1 MSKKNEKKNFFQNF
15 FLEFSNVIPEFS
27 KVVFPQILFH
37 YCLFAVNPIILFFIS
52 HKYKDAEMLNAIG
65 ISILYIN
72 ISTLIII
79 YGIIGALDTLGS
91 NAYGARNYKLMGIYF
106 DRCRVI
112 GLFIWFNICIFH
124 FFFARKIL
132 NILKVEERV
141 IDLSLEYISIAIF
154 NCLINIQF
162 EINSKH
168 LILID
173 KAYILLY
180 ISIASLILHIFSCF
194 LLISIFNLGIYG
206 AALSLIINS
215 LFNTIASTYNLHK
228 LNLPKG
234 SIVYFT
240 KDSLKD
246 WFSFLKI
253 AIPGTLISGGEWLGY
268 EIQGIYAIFISPLAY
283 SGIVITMNI
292 EIMCFPYTA
301 GLNSTVSMKVGDRLL
316 SQDPKKLKIYIFS
329 CYCFAV
335 LLGIFV
341 IGIGFFFGDYYIK
354 LMSPNNEIYEYSRKV
369 IYIILYYVFIDNA
382 YYFYLGCLK
391 AIGYLINPTIV
402 TFIIFYFLN
411 NCVTYILAFKL
422 KMEIKGIWLS
432 LSIGVT
438 CGTIVYIYWIF
449 SFDMS
454 EMKEIALKRIE
465 DDKKNID
472 NLKMEFS
479 DNLIINIEDD
489 DRNSFGDNRV
499 ELNEFNNLNIS
510 NNNDNNGKKIE
521 MNVL

>member
-1 MSKKNEKKNFFQNF
+1 
-15 FLEFSNVIPEFS
+15 
-27 KVVFPQILFH
+27 
-37 YCLFAVNPIILFFIS
+37 
-52 HKYKDAEMLNAIG
+52 
-65 ISILYIN
+65 
-72 ISTLIII
+72 
-79 YGIIGALDTLGS
+79 
-91 NAYGARNYKLMGIYF
+91 
-106 DRCRVI
+106 
-112 GLFIWFNICIFH
+112 
-124 FFFARKIL
+124 
-132 NILKVEERV
+132 
-141 IDLSLEYISIAIF
+141 
-154 NCLINIQF
+154 
-162 EINSKH
+162 
-168 LILID
+168 
-173 KAYILLY
+173 
-180 ISIASLILHIFSCF
+180 
-194 LLISIFNLGIYG
+194 
-206 AALSLIINS
+206 
-215 LFNTIASTYNLHK
+215 
-228 LNLPKG
+228 
-234 SIVYFT
+234 
-240 KDSLKD
+240 
-246 WFSFLKI
+246 
-253 AIPGTLISGGEWLGY
+253 
-268 EIQGIYAIFISPLAY
+268 
-283 SGIVITMNI
+283 
-292 EIMCFPYTA
+292 
-301 GLNSTVSMKVGDRLL
+301 
-316 SQDPKKLKIYIFS
+316 
-329 CYCFAV
+329 
-335 LLGIFV
+335 
-341 IGIGFFFGDYYIK
+341 
-354 LMSPNNEIYEYSRKV
+354 MSPNNEIYEYSRKV

>member
-1 MSKKNEKKNFFQNF
+1 MSKKEEKKENDYFQNF
-15 FLEFSNVIPEFS
+15 FSEFSTIIPEFS
-27 KVVFPQILFH
+27 KIVFPQILFH
-37 YCLFAVNPIILFFIS
+37 YCLFTVNSITLFFIS

-112 GLFIWFNICIFH
+112 GFFIWFIICIFH
-124 FFFARKIL
+124 FFFARKII
-132 NILKVEERV
+132 NFLKVDERV
-141 IDLSLEYISIAIF
+141 IDLSLKYISIVVF

-180 ISIASLILHIFSCF
+180 ISIVSLILHLFSCL

-206 AALSLIINS
+206 ASLSLVINS
-215 LFNTIASTYNLHK
+215 LFNTIVSTYILHK

-246 WFSFLKI
+246 WYSYLKI

-268 EIQGIYAIFISPLAY
+268 EIQGIFAIFISPLAY

-301 GLNSTVSMKVGDRLL
+301 ALNSTVSMKVGDRLI
-316 SQDPKKLKIYIFS
+316 SKDPKKLKIYIFS
-329 CYCFAV
+329 CYCFAI
-335 LLGIFV
+335 LLGIIV

-354 LMSPNNEIYEYSRKV
+354 LISPNIEIYEYSKKV
-369 IYIILYYVFIDNA
+369 INIILYYVFIDNA
-382 YYFYLGCLK
+382 YYFFLGCLK

-402 TFIIFYFLN
+402 TFLLFYLLD
-411 NCVTYILAFKL
+411 NCITYILAFKL
-422 KMEIKGIWLS
+422 KMEIKGIWIS

-438 CGTIVYIYWIF
+438 VGTIIFIYWIF
-449 SFDMS
+449 SFDMN

-465 DDKKNID
+465 DDRKNLD
-472 NLKMEFS
+472 NFKMDYN
-479 DNLIINIEDD
+479 DNLIINFDD
-489 DRNSFGDNRV
+489 EDRNSFGNNRV
-499 ELNEFNNLNIS
+499 EMNEFNNFNNIIS
-510 NNNDNNGKKIE
+510 NNNDKNKKK
-521 MNVL
+521 N